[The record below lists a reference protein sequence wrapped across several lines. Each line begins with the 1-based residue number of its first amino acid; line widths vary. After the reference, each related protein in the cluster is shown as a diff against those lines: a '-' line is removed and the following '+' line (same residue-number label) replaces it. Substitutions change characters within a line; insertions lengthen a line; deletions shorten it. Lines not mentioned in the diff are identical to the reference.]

1 MSAVIA
7 ALYTEGRVVEIWPF
21 FISVCNLQ
29 TTGIYIQNQHMK
41 YTFLVLASLCFSA
54 LTYAQTTN
62 GNDGKTKLKVTLSKE
77 SLSAV
82 YNNQPVPI
90 SSIQSL
96 DSLIKKIAD
105 PHLEVEFESINAMP
119 EKNRSVKDVL
129 KKCQCHIISRSL
141 QKRDF
146 N

>member
-1 MSAVIA
+1 
-7 ALYTEGRVVEIWPF
+7 
-21 FISVCNLQ
+21 
-29 TTGIYIQNQHMK
+29 MK
-41 YTFLVLASLCFSA
+41 YTFLVLAGLCISA
-54 LTYAQTTN
+54 LTYAQTTDLN
-62 GNDGKTKLKVTLSKE
+62 AGKTKLKVTLSKD

-82 YNNQPVPI
+82 YNNQPVYV
-90 SSIQSL
+90 SNIQSL

-119 EKNRSVKDVL
+119 EKNRSVKEVL

-141 QKRDF
+141 QKREF